1 MQGIQRG
8 YEVLERFHRLADIMV
23 FMGRSL
29 LVALALLATTA
40 QAQDVLAEVPQLV
53 LDIVKAT
60 GATMERCEPE
70 IVQTFADRDDGYQ
83 VLCAVVPGLD
93 YLQSAAA
100 IDATIVEH
108 AAEPRGLWRREGS
121 VISRGLDFGSRFMV
135 VFIVER
141 QTWLRLV
148 VSWR

>member
-8 YEVLERFHRLADIMV
+8 YETLERFHRLADNMV
-23 FMGRSL
+23 FMGRFL

-40 QAQDVLAEVPQLV
+40 QAQDVLAAVPQLA
-53 LDIVKAT
+53 LDIVTAT
-60 GATMERCEPE
+60 GATMERCEPG
-70 IVQTFADRDDGYQ
+70 IVQMFADRGDGYRL
-83 VLCAVVPGLD
+83 LCATVPGLA
-93 YLQSAAA
+93 YLQSASA

-108 AAEPRGLWRREGS
+108 AAEPRGLWRREGR
-121 VISRGLDFGSRFMV
+121 VLSRGLDFGSRFMV

-148 VSWR
+148 VSWK

>member
-1 MQGIQRG
+1 
-8 YEVLERFHRLADIMV
+8 
-23 FMGRSL
+23 MGRFL
-29 LVALALLATTA
+29 LAALALLATTA
-40 QAQDVLAEVPQLV
+40 QAQDVLAAVPQLA
-53 LDIVKAT
+53 LDIVKVT

-70 IVQTFADRDDGYQ
+70 IVRTFADRGDGYRL
-83 VLCAVVPGLD
+83 LCAAVPGLA
-93 YLQSAAA
+93 YLQSASA

-108 AAEPRGLWRREGS
+108 AAEPRGLWRREGR

-148 VSWR
+148 ISWK

>member
-1 MQGIQRG
+1 M
-8 YEVLERFHRLADIMV
+8 VL
-23 FMGRSL
+23 MGRFL
-29 LVALALLATTA
+29 LVSLALLATA
-40 QAQDVLAEVPQLV
+40 QAQDVLAAVPQLA
-53 LDIVKAT
+53 LDIVTAT
-60 GATMERCEPE
+60 GATMERCEPG
-70 IVQTFADRDDGYQ
+70 IVQMFADRDDGYR
-83 VLCAVVPGLD
+83 VLCAAVPGLA
-93 YLQSAAA
+93 YLQSASA

-121 VISRGLDFGSRFMV
+121 VLSRGLDFGSRFMV

>member
-1 MQGIQRG
+1 M
-8 YEVLERFHRLADIMV
+8 
-23 FMGRSL
+23 
-29 LVALALLATTA
+29 LVSLALLATA
-40 QAQDVLAEVPQLV
+40 QAQDVLAAVPQLA
-53 LDIVKAT
+53 LDIVTAT
-60 GATMERCEPE
+60 GATMERCEPG
-70 IVQTFADRDDGYQ
+70 IVQMFADRDDGYR
-83 VLCAVVPGLD
+83 VLCAAVPGLA
-93 YLQSAAA
+93 YLQSASA

-121 VISRGLDFGSRFMV
+121 VLSRGLDLGSRFMV